1 MGARHGCGAGQYVI
15 APHKVFDFPGTP
27 SFPLVGNRLENK
39 ERFRTSRND
48 KITNPQS

>member
-1 MGARHGCGAGQYVI
+1 MLQIKWVRVMVVGQ
-15 APHKVFDFPGTP
+15 ANM